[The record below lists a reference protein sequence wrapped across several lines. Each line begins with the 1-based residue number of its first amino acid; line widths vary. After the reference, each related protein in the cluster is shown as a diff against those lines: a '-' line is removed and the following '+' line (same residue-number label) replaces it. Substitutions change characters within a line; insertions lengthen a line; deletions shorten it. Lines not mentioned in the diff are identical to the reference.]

1 MQVKLNIVKNI
12 IIINIFLK
20 VLIVLSAAVSMSMAA
35 PNILTHQSTSFG
47 NGPVISHGS
56 VHNHAVAPAVAP
68 VFHGGLVGHGVA
80 GPGLVG
86 RGLAGTG
93 LVGHG
98 IAGPG
103 IVGRGLTGPGL
114 VGHGLASPG
123 LVGHGL
129 AGPGLAV
136 ARPGLAVGPA
146 AAVQPVAGGFVHF

>member
-1 MQVKLNIVKNI
+1 MGKMQ
-12 IIINIFLK
+12 
-20 VLIVLSAAVSMSMAA
+20 VLIVLTAAVSMSMTA

-68 VFHGGLVGHGVA
+68 VFQGGLVGHGV
-80 GPGLVG
+80 VG
-86 RGLAGTG
+86 SR
-93 LVGHG
+93 
-98 IAGPG
+98 
-103 IVGRGLTGPGL
+103 
-114 VGHGLASPG
+114 

-146 AAVQPVAGGFVHF
+146 AVQPVAGGFVHF

>member
-1 MQVKLNIVKNI
+1 MQVKLNILHNI
-12 IIINIFLK
+12 SIINIFLK

-35 PNILTHQSTSFG
+35 PNILTHQTTSFG

-68 VFHGGLVGHGVA
+68 VFQGGLVGHGVVGSGLVGHGLAGPGLVGRGFA

-86 RGLAGTG
+86 RGLAG
-93 LVGHG
+93 
-98 IAGPG
+98 
-103 IVGRGLTGPGL
+103 
-114 VGHGLASPG
+114 PG

-136 ARPGLAVGPA
+136 GPA
-146 AAVQPVAGGFVHF
+146 AAAQPVAGGFVHF

>member
-1 MQVKLNIVKNI
+1 MGPYKMQ
-12 IIINIFLK
+12 

-68 VFHGGLVGHGVA
+68 VFQGQTFAHGGLVGHGVA

-86 RGLAGTG
+86 
-93 LVGHG
+93 
-98 IAGPG
+98 
-103 IVGRGLTGPGL
+103 
-114 VGHGLASPG
+114 HGLASPG
-123 LVGHGL
+123 LVGR
-129 AGPGLAV
+129 GLAV

-146 AAVQPVAGGFVHF
+146 AAPGGFVQF

>member
-1 MQVKLNIVKNI
+1 MG
-12 IIINIFLK
+12 
-20 VLIVLSAAVSMSMAA
+20 SAAVTMSMAA

-86 RGLAGTG
+86 RGLAGSA
-93 LVGHG
+93 V
-98 IAGPG
+98 
-103 IVGRGLTGPGL
+103 
-114 VGHGLASPG
+114 
-123 LVGHGL
+123 VGHGL

>member
-1 MQVKLNIVKNI
+1 MGVVSNYQTYKMQ
-12 IIINIFLK
+12 

-68 VFHGGLVGHGVA
+68 VFQGGLVGHGVVGSVLVGRGLAGPGLVGHALA

-86 RGLAGTG
+86 RG
-93 LVGHG
+93 
-98 IAGPG
+98 I
-103 IVGRGLTGPGL
+103 
-114 VGHGLASPG
+114 S
-123 LVGHGL
+123 
-129 AGPGLAV
+129 GPGLAV

-146 AAVQPVAGGFVHF
+146 AAFQPVAGGFVHF

>member
-1 MQVKLNIVKNI
+1 MGVVSNYHPYKMQ
-12 IIINIFLK
+12 
-20 VLIVLSAAVSMSMAA
+20 VLIVLSAAVTMSMAA

-80 GPGLVG
+80 GSGLVGHGLAGPGLVG
-86 RGLAGTG
+86 RGLA
-93 LVGHG
+93 
-98 IAGPG
+98 
-103 IVGRGLTGPGL
+103 GPGL

-123 LVGHGL
+123 LVGRGL
-129 AGPGLAV
+129 AGSGLAV

-146 AAVQPVAGGFVHF
+146 AAPGGFVQF

>member
-1 MQVKLNIVKNI
+1 MG
-12 IIINIFLK
+12 
-20 VLIVLSAAVSMSMAA
+20 SAAVTMSMAA

-80 GPGLVG
+80 GQGLVGHGLAGPGLVG
-86 RGLAGTG
+86 RGLAGPG

-98 IAGPG
+98 LA
-103 IVGRGLTGPGL
+103 GPGL
-114 VGHGLASPG
+114 VGHGLAGSA
-123 LVGHGL
+123 VVRHGL

-136 ARPGLAVGPA
+136 ARPGLAVGQTA
-146 AAVQPVAGGFVHF
+146 APGGFVHF

>member
-1 MQVKLNIVKNI
+1 MGVVSNYQTYKMQ
-12 IIINIFLK
+12 

-35 PNILTHQSTSFG
+35 PNILTHQTTSFG

-68 VFHGGLVGHGVA
+68 VFQGGLVGHGVA

-86 RGLAGTG
+86 RGF
-93 LVGHG
+93 
-98 IAGPG
+98 AGPG
-103 IVGRGLTGPGL
+103 IVGHGLAGPGL
-114 VGHGLASPG
+114 VGRGIS
-123 LVGHGL
+123 
-129 AGPGLAV
+129 GPGLAV

>member
-1 MQVKLNIVKNI
+1 MG
-12 IIINIFLK
+12 
-20 VLIVLSAAVSMSMAA
+20 SAAVTMSMAA

-80 GPGLVG
+80 GSGLVGHGLAGPGLVG
-86 RGLAGTG
+86 RGLAGSA
-93 LVGHG
+93 V
-98 IAGPG
+98 
-103 IVGRGLTGPGL
+103 
-114 VGHGLASPG
+114 
-123 LVGHGL
+123 VGHGL

>member
-1 MQVKLNIVKNI
+1 MQVKLNIFNNI

-20 VLIVLSAAVSMSMAA
+20 VLIVLSAAVTMSMAA

-68 VFHGGLVGHGVA
+68 VFQGQTFAHGGLVGHGVA

-86 RGLAGTG
+86 RGLAGPG
-93 LVGHG
+93 LF
-98 IAGPG
+98 
-103 IVGRGLTGPGL
+103 GRGLAGPGL

-136 ARPGLAVGPA
+136 ARPGLAVGHA
-146 AAVQPVAGGFVHF
+146 AAPGGFVQF

>member
-1 MQVKLNIVKNI
+1 MQVKLDIFHNIV
-12 IIINIFLK
+12 IINIFLK
-20 VLIVLSAAVSMSMAA
+20 VLIVLTAAVSMSMAA
-35 PNILTHQSTSFG
+35 PNILTHQTTSFG

-68 VFHGGLVGHGVA
+68 VFQGGLVGHGVVGSGLVGHGLA

-86 RGLAGTG
+86 RGLAG
-93 LVGHG
+93 
-98 IAGPG
+98 
-103 IVGRGLTGPGL
+103 
-114 VGHGLASPG
+114 PG

-146 AAVQPVAGGFVHF
+146 AVQPVAGGFVHF